1 MKNDKINVE
10 ISSNLYDIDLE
21 RSILSSIFYND
32 DGFSEILD
40 IINSQ
45 DFYFKGHSDIF
56 SAIIDCVNNDE
67 PIDPAFAKKRLGDRY
82 DENVF
87 TEILAT
93 SSLIDV
99 KKYAKELKEK
109 SIKRSL
115 VKIAHKI
122 PNEVNE
128 PKPSKDMVDDI
139 SAEIYALV
147 DDEHSSAIKEMPQ
160 IITEVANEIKRQ
172 KELADQ
178 DLIGLDTGFRYLNE
192 YTKGFKDGELIIIAA
207 RPGMGKTAFALNVIM
222 KTLALNKGVAFFS
235 LEMSAAQ
242 LMMRIM
248 SAKTSIPLSNIMTG
262 KMDDDEFSRFNDAC
276 NDMLDKQLF
285 VYDSGYVNIHQIRT
299 QLRKLKA
306 ANANISLCVIDYIGL
321 MTSSSTYN
329 ERHLQIAEISR
340 GLKLLARELNMP
352 IVALSQLNR
361 GLESRANKRP
371 MLSDLRES
379 GAIEQDA
386 DVILFV
392 YRNDFYAEQ
401 EEKEREERARNEGRE
416 YERKFIPNANEE
428 KAEIIVGKNRNGAL
442 GTVEV
447 VFQKQFTR
455 FVDNSFMPTN
465 IEPVEAVEFQG

>member
-1 MKNDKINVE
+1 
-10 ISSNLYDIDLE
+10 
-21 RSILSSIFYND
+21 
-32 DGFSEILD
+32 
-40 IINSQ
+40 
-45 DFYFKGHSDIF
+45 
-56 SAIIDCVNNDE
+56 
-67 PIDPAFAKKRLGDRY
+67 
-82 DENVF
+82 
-87 TEILAT
+87 
-93 SSLIDV
+93 
-99 KKYAKELKEK
+99 
-109 SIKRSL
+109 
-115 VKIAHKI
+115 
-122 PNEVNE
+122 
-128 PKPSKDMVDDI
+128 
-139 SAEIYALV
+139 
-147 DDEHSSAIKEMPQ
+147 
-160 IITEVANEIKRQ
+160 
-172 KELADQ
+172 
-178 DLIGLDTGFRYLNE
+178 
-192 YTKGFKDGELIIIAA
+192 
-207 RPGMGKTAFALNVIM
+207 
-222 KTLALNKGVAFFS
+222 
-235 LEMSAAQ
+235 
-242 LMMRIM
+242 
-248 SAKTSIPLSNIMTG
+248 
-262 KMDDDEFSRFNDAC
+262 MDDDEFSRFNDAC

-306 ANANISLCVIDYIGL
+306 AHADISLCVIDYIGL

-416 YERKFIPNANEE
+416 YERKFMPNANEE
-428 KAEIIVGKNRNGAL
+428 KAEIIVGKNRNGTL

-455 FVDNSFMPTN
+455 FVDNSFTPS
-465 IEPVEAVEFQG
+465 EPVEAVEFQG